1 MAFVT
6 PPAAPGSAG
15 AEGLANRGTR
25 RVERQSLAARL
36 IGSLA
41 ESSLPLTPG
50 RSAGGAH
57 RRLLG
62 GRLPIEEEPQIIDYF
77 AAVDTA
83 PPPPPASPGFDQKP
97 TSAPSRRGRRGGDPD
112 DDGLCR
118 GRRHCAAHRRPPGR
132 RLTWRCRSRLTALR
146 GRATRPALPP
156 EGSRSL
162 RYLFDRRTRAEGSV
176 MFGHGIHGGDARK
189 PASPADQ
196 QQPGPSAAPARAA
209 VARRSRP
216 PVNKPQP
223 GQVDRQ
229 MPGPMTPSPQQ
240 LSPPTAGRTNPC
252 RR

>member
-77 AAVDTA
+77 AAIDTA

-162 RYLFDRRTRAEGSV
+162 RYLCDRRTRAEGSV

-196 QQPGPSAAPARAA
+196 QPPGPSAAARTS

-216 PVNKPQP
+216 PVNNPNP
-223 GQVDRQ
+223 VRWVGRCLDR
-229 MPGPMTPSPQQ
+229 
-240 LSPPTAGRTNPC
+240 
-252 RR
+252 